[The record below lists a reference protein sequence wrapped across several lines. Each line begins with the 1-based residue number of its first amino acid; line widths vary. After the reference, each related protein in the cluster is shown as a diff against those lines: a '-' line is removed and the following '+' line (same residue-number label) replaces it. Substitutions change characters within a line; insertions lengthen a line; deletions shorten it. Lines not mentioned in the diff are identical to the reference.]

1 MSQLDLK
8 KLSRRE
14 KEIMDIIFAGGEM
27 SVVDVMQ
34 RLSGKPGNSTV
45 RKQMNILEEKGYL
58 QHRTEKNVNFYS
70 PTIKPGEARKE
81 AMSNLMSTMFDGSL
95 SQAFVSLMDV
105 FDQDLTSGEKQ
116 MMEELIRKSREEGR

>member
-1 MSQLDLK
+1 MAGLDLQ

-14 KEIMDIIFAGGEM
+14 KEIMDIIFSRGEM
-27 SVVDVMQ
+27 TVIDVMEK
-34 RLSGKPGNSTV
+34 LSGSPGNSTV

-58 QHRTEKNVNFYS
+58 QHRSEKNVNYYT
-70 PTIKPGEARKE
+70 PTIKPGEAKKA

-105 FDQDLTSGEKQ
+105 FDKDLTQDEKN
-116 MMEELIRKSREEGR
+116 MMEELIEKSRQEGR